1 MAKKRWWI
9 LALALCVM
17 LSGCS
22 LAQPEDDSASSE
34 DPMVGVLVT
43 MQPLDLFDFESYVN
57 GNAAKLLRGGELSQA
72 DAARYQSCL
81 FAEWDEAAQQ
91 YVFPQTQ
98 GYVLLNTRRQDEH
111 GEYENLQTD
120 DVFCHTRTALSYTDE
135 EARHEFSSTL
145 YASSKSGGSCAF
157 FVNPVFQTADGRVYA
172 QSGTGIST
180 NTDDNSRASM
190 SKTLSQTTRQTE
202 NDETTARTF
211 HCEITMQLT
220 PAPTGAEVFWMT
232 AQDGILRRESYA
244 PGHFPAELDAQDA
257 EFLLVIEH
265 FADSSSTQAVYS
277 ADSTDSPGALRPAE
291 GQLLAYQT
299 AAVTWASEDA

>member
-9 LALALCVM
+9 LALALCM
-17 LSGCS
+17 ILSGCS
-22 LAQPEDDSASSE
+22 LAQQEDSRTSSA

-43 MQPLDLFDFESYVN
+43 LQPLDLFDFESYVN
-57 GNAAKLLRGGELSQA
+57 DNAGTILRGGEISQA
-72 DAARYQSCL
+72 DAVRYQNCL
-81 FAEWDEAAQQ
+81 FAKWDDDAQA

-135 EARHEFSSTL
+135 EARHDFSSTL
-145 YASSKSGGSCAF
+145 YAASKSGASCAF
-157 FVNPVFQTADGRVYA
+157 FVNPIFQTADGRVYA
-172 QSGTGIST
+172 QGGTGVST
-180 NTDDNSRASM
+180 NTDDGSRASM
-190 SKTLSQTTRQTE
+190 SKTLSQTTQQAE
-202 NDETTARTF
+202 NGETTARTF

-232 AQDGILRRESYA
+232 AQDGILQRETYA
-244 PGHFPAELDAQDA
+244 PGQFPAALDAQEA

-265 FADSSSTQAVYS
+265 FADGSSTQTVFNA
-277 ADSTDSPGALRPAE
+277 ASTTSPGALRAAE
-291 GQLLAYQT
+291 GNLLAYQT
-299 AAVTWASEDA
+299 ATVTWAAEDA